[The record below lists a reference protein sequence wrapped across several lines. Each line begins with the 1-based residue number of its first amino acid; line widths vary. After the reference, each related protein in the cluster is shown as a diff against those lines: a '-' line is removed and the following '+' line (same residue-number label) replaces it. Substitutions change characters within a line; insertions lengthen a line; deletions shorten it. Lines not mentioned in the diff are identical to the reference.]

1 MDSVSNHRDL
11 PISPASKFCKGQKK
25 GYADNLSFLIAPKK
39 AWQHSQSPGF
49 KMHGTRLRH
58 HDSGLLAVPE
68 NTVEKRS
75 EHHRVWGKSCA
86 LFLEVSLC
94 TKTVSGGFGTPPED
108 FSALCD
114 LRERRVKSRET
125 AVTTSWK
132 HAFELRKCRPWHPL
146 SPSHIRGQIFFW
158 CKLDTSANWFGA
170 G

>member
-1 MDSVSNHRDL
+1 MQRPKERL
-11 PISPASKFCKGQKK
+11 CRQPF
-25 GYADNLSFLIAPKK
+25 FLIAPKK

-75 EHHRVWGKSCA
+75 EHHRVRGKSCA
-86 LFLEVSLC
+86 LFLEVGLC
-94 TKTVSGGFGTPPED
+94 PKTVSGGFGTPPED

-125 AVTTSWK
+125 AVTPSWK
-132 HAFELRKCRPWHPL
+132 HALELRKCRLWHPL
-146 SPSHIRGQIFFW
+146 SPSHIGGQIFFGANLTQAITCYW
-158 CKLDTSANWFGA
+158 QTRRNRDSITFDEWVDLDL
-170 G
+170 

>member
-1 MDSVSNHRDL
+1 
-11 PISPASKFCKGQKK
+11 
-25 GYADNLSFLIAPKK
+25 
-39 AWQHSQSPGF
+39 
-49 KMHGTRLRH
+49 MHGTRLRH

-86 LFLEVSLC
+86 LFLEVGLC
-94 TKTVSGGFGTPPED
+94 PKTVSGGFGTPPED

-125 AVTTSWK
+125 AVTPSWK

-146 SPSHIRGQIFFW
+146 SPSHIRGQIFFG
-158 CKLDTSANWFGA
+158 ANLTQAITGLAQVNGGYDLLPEEKVVYDFCRRVPRYLWWINPKTIFQTKGLP
-170 G
+170 GS